1 MENDVNPEVIDPRLA
16 GALAPV
22 EPLDALRVA
31 DEVEAAK
38 AAGAG
43 FIWAW
48 LPESLA
54 VLCVV
59 VLRGQVTGWTKIAAG
74 DVLTAN
80 AIAELQRAQA
90 RRALAEDQQ
99 QAMDAAA
106 EAVERARRH

>member
-1 MENDVNPEVIDPRLA
+1 VNPEVIDPKLA

-22 EPLDALRVA
+22 EPLDALRVV

-38 AAGAG
+38 AAGVG
-43 FIWAW
+43 FVWAW
-48 LPESLA
+48 LPEQMA

-74 DVLTAN
+74 DALTAN

-90 RRALAEDQQ
+90 RRALEADQR
-99 QAMDAAA
+99 QAIDAAT
-106 EAVERARRH
+106 EAVDRARRR